1 MRLNW
6 SKLLCIRPS
15 SIDISEFKTKVNF
28 YRSKR
33 ANSVSKLK
41 IHLLRLASAN
51 SKRQGGILNRQS
63 SQLYLI
69 PVESITIVTVME
81 KNAYEQCNTFSL
93 LSLQPRLIFVV
104 KYWRFNSIPLIRHRV
119 TPNSRLWWNMKTTAH
134 TSFVLQMQ
142 SLRQS
147 THAKGSHSLV
157 SNLHELTAEP
167 RF

>member
-6 SKLLCIRPS
+6 SKFLCIRPS

-28 YRSKR
+28 RVRKFKAARGYIEQAELGALFDSRRKHYYC
-33 ANSVSKLK
+33 NS
-41 IHLLRLASAN
+41 N
-51 SKRQGGILNRQS
+51 G
-63 SQLYLI
+63 
-69 PVESITIVTVME
+69 

-104 KYWRFNSIPLIRHRV
+104 KYWRFNSTPLIRHRV

-147 THAKGSHSLV
+147 TRAKVSHSLV
-157 SNLHELTAEP
+157 SNFHELTAEP

>member
-6 SKLLCIRPS
+6 SKFLCIRPS

-28 YRSKR
+28 RVRKFKAARGYIEQAELAALFDSRRKHYYC
-33 ANSVSKLK
+33 NS
-41 IHLLRLASAN
+41 N
-51 SKRQGGILNRQS
+51 G
-63 SQLYLI
+63 
-69 PVESITIVTVME
+69 

-104 KYWRFNSIPLIRHRV
+104 KYWRFNPNPLIRHRV

-147 THAKGSHSLV
+147 TRAKVSHSLV